1 MKSPS
6 QKALTSPR
14 LSESRCRKTNTLEP
28 LLQRSARKDDLGR
41 RGAELAKACGTGQEH
56 GDLREPTL
64 RGNRALREPRPEFRS
79 TGGWDAQ
86 TKKEVWNRKTKVVKV
101 AEMREIRE
109 ASVFNS
115 SALYMALITERMP
128 ILTPTSKFNPHL
140 RGANALVVVGMGK
153 HGFQPLQQ
161 LVGPKGRLGHLLLG
175 RLLDGVSGEWKGKI
189 KKRKEEESWFSDW

>member
-1 MKSPS
+1 
-6 QKALTSPR
+6 
-14 LSESRCRKTNTLEP
+14 
-28 LLQRSARKDDLGR
+28 
-41 RGAELAKACGTGQEH
+41 
-56 GDLREPTL
+56 
-64 RGNRALREPRPEFRS
+64 
-79 TGGWDAQ
+79 
-86 TKKEVWNRKTKVVKV
+86 
-101 AEMREIRE
+101 
-109 ASVFNS
+109 
-115 SALYMALITERMP
+115 MALITERMP